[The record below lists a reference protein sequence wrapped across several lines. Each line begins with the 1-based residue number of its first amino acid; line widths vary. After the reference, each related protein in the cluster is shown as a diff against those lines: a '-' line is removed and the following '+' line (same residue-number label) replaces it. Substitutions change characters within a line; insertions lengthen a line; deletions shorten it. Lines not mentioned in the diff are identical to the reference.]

1 MSNLVHVASLPIL
14 LCNAFPGIC
23 GLDIDNCTDY
33 RASKS
38 RPHFPSGSRLR
49 YSANQNM
56 KALVLQNPGKASIEW
71 VPEPAARDDSI
82 LLKVRMVGLCGSDLN
97 SFRGLNPLVSFP
109 RIPGHEVCA
118 TVVEGD
124 SSLPAGTDVTL
135 SPYTSCGQCASC
147 RRGRPNAC
155 QFNQTLGVQ
164 RDGALTQFIVM
175 PREKLFPAK
184 LTPKELCLVE
194 PLTVGFH
201 AIARGRVTADD
212 TVAVFGCGGVGL
224 GAIAG
229 SHSRGATTICIDVDD
244 EKLDLSRKAGGAHTI
259 NSAREPLHDR
269 LLELTEGCRP
279 DVVIEA
285 VGTPATFRAAVEEVA
300 FTGRVVYIGYAKE
313 PVSYETRLF
322 VQKELDVL
330 GSRNAQP
337 ADFHAVI
344 DLLQRAKFPVDQAVS
359 LIVPL
364 DEATNA
370 LRSWSENP
378 SSFKKIL
385 VAVG

>member
-1 MSNLVHVASLPIL
+1 CSRPPMSNLVHVASLPIL

-164 RDGALTQFIVM
+164 RDGALAQFIVM
-175 PREKLFPAK
+175 PREKLFPAR

-224 GAIAG
+224 GAVAA
-229 SHSRGATTICIDVDD
+229 SNRRGATTICIDVDD
-244 EKLDLSRKAGGAHTI
+244 EKLELARLAGGAYSI
-259 NSAREPLHDR
+259 NTAREPLHER
-269 LLELTEGCRP
+269 LQEITEGHGP
-279 DVVIEA
+279 DEVIEA
-285 VGTPATFRAAVEEVA
+285 IGTRVTFRTAVVEVA
-300 FTGRVVYIGYAKE
+300 IMGIVVYI
-313 PVSYETRLF
+313 
-322 VQKELDVL
+322 D
-330 GSRNAQP
+330 
-337 ADFHAVI
+337 
-344 DLLQRAKFPVDQAVS
+344 
-359 LIVPL
+359 
-364 DEATNA
+364 
-370 LRSWSENP
+370 
-378 SSFKKIL
+378 
-385 VAVG
+385 